1 MHRDNEERN
10 KIELIKKYDKA
21 YEEGNPIVSDKEYD
35 EIYYSLEN
43 KPDIINYEVV
53 NSLEK
58 IEHDHPMLSLDK
70 TKDIEEIKAYFGES
84 EVLGML
90 KLDGL
95 SMSLTYENGKLIRA
109 ETRGNGKIGENVLH
123 NAKVISSIPTELSI
137 RSAETAGK
145 IVVDGEVICKY
156 DDFEA
161 FKEDFANPRNFAAGS
176 LRLLD
181 SKECSKRNLTFVV
194 WDCIEGFEYAKT
206 LNDKLILLSIL
217 GFHTV
222 PFFRLKG
229 KDLYDK
235 SISFLK
241 DFATRYKYPID
252 GYVFKFNDC
261 EEYKSKGKTEHHFK
275 GGFALKEYDE
285 EYETYLKDIEWKA
298 GRGDILTPVAI
309 FEPIELEDST
319 IQRASLHN
327 LGMMENVLGKLPHEG
342 QKIWVSKRNQIIPY
356 IERAEKSNRVKE
368 GRDIIEIPS
377 YCPYCGRPT
386 KIIPN
391 GDVRFLVCDNPSCE
405 GKIINHLEHFCSKKG
420 LDIKGLSK
428 KTLQKLVD
436 WGWLSSIEDIFN
448 LKKYREEWIIK
459 DGFGIL
465 SVDKILK
472 AIDDSRTTDLNS
484 FICAIGIP
492 LVGKAIVELLEKNG
506 IDTYE
511 DFRKATL
518 KDLIKID
525 GIALAIGSNIV
536 GFDYE
541 EADNIYN
548 KYMNI
553 INKRKKEES
562 ENPNILKDVTF
573 VITGKL
579 KIFKN
584 RNELS
589 EKIKNAGGKVASAV
603 SGKTHFLINNDSDS
617 NSTKN
622 KKAKE
627 LKIPILTEE
636 EFLKKFFDF
645 KEKK

>member
-70 TKDIEEIKAYFGES
+70 TKDIEEIKSYFGDS
-84 EVLGML
+84 EVLAML

-95 SMSLTYENGKLIRA
+95 SMSLTYEDGKLIRA

-123 NAKVISSIPTELSI
+123 NAKIISSIPTELSI

-222 PFFRLKG
+222 PCFRLKG
-229 KDLYDK
+229 KSLYDK

-241 DFATRYKYPID
+241 NFATRYKYPID

-285 EYETYLKDIEWKA
+285 EYQTYLKDIEWKA

-327 LGMMENVLGKLPHEG
+327 LGMMENFLGKLPHEG
-342 QKIWVSKRNQIIPY
+342 QKIWVINRNQIIPY

-428 KTLQKLVD
+428 KSLQNSFLTLQ
-436 WGWLSSIEDIFN
+436 
-448 LKKYREEWIIK
+448 
-459 DGFGIL
+459 
-465 SVDKILK
+465 
-472 AIDDSRTTDLNS
+472 
-484 FICAIGIP
+484 
-492 LVGKAIVELLEKNG
+492 
-506 IDTYE
+506 
-511 DFRKATL
+511 
-518 KDLIKID
+518 
-525 GIALAIGSNIV
+525 
-536 GFDYE
+536 
-541 EADNIYN
+541 
-548 KYMNI
+548 
-553 INKRKKEES
+553 
-562 ENPNILKDVTF
+562 
-573 VITGKL
+573 
-579 KIFKN
+579 
-584 RNELS
+584 
-589 EKIKNAGGKVASAV
+589 
-603 SGKTHFLINNDSDS
+603 
-617 NSTKN
+617 
-622 KKAKE
+622 
-627 LKIPILTEE
+627 
-636 EFLKKFFDF
+636 
-645 KEKK
+645 